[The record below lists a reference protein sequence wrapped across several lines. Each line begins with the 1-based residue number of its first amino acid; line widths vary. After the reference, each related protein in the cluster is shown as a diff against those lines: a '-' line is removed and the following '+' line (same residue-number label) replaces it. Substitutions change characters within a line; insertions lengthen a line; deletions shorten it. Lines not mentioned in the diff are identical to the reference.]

1 MSEKPNRWLVRNRQ
15 LRADNDYN
23 RVMYEY
29 ISFKYTSIKEEVDA
43 FYSGLKDKYPDQ
55 PYYKGSKR
63 FRTWVHDEIKSYVA
77 MEMENAENTDG
88 VAMENFDV
96 AETVVLAE
104 GFANGDG
111 ETDVLSKALVEADVD
126 MTQPSSGVGLDAE
139 ALSLDNMD
147 KLITSMIQDLGMDLF
162 NVENDPNNPPVDW
175 W

>member
-77 MEMENAENTDG
+77 MEMENAE
-88 VAMENFDV
+88 
-96 AETVVLAE
+96 